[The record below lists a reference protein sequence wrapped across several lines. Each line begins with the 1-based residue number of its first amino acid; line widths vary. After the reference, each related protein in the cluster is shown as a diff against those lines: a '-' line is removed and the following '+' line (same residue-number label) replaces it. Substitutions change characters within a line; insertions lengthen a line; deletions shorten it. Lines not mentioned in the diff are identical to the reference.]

1 MLKHLIFVGERPI
14 KNNHAGNKARLDI
27 DSILSIRYGKPIVN
41 FDQIEFKTFW
51 QKISYIF
58 DVDTLKCILKCL
70 NVKNKYV
77 ILQIPSYFNIFVKN
91 VLENLIGNNKTI
103 MFVHDTDALRNF
115 GNDMIS
121 NEVKRLNKADIVIL
135 HNPKMEMKLRE
146 LGLKNKVVNIEL
158 FDYLLNEAIPQ
169 KIYVLNKE
177 IAFAGNLG
185 KSEFL
190 KNKELKKLRIK
201 FNLYGPNFDKKS
213 INVENVE
220 YCGSFGPDEIPYRL
234 KGSFGLIWDG
244 GEIDT
249 CSGPFGNYMRY
260 NNPHKLSLYIAAG
273 LPVIVWEEAAIA
285 DFVRKYDIGFTIKSL
300 FEISSAIEKTKLEK
314 YEQYK
319 ENILMLQKNVTA
331 VYYTKK
337 VLDQVEK
344 IIEERC

>member
-1 MLKHLIFVGERPI
+1 M
-14 KNNHAGNKARLDI
+14 D
-27 DSILSIRYGKPIVN
+27 
-41 FDQIEFKTFW
+41 
-51 QKISYIF
+51 
-58 DVDTLKCILKCL
+58 
-70 NVKNKYV
+70 
-77 ILQIPSYFNIFVKN
+77 
-91 VLENLIGNNKTI
+91 
-103 MFVHDTDALRNF
+103 
-115 GNDMIS
+115 
-121 NEVKRLNKADIVIL
+121 
-135 HNPKMEMKLRE
+135 
-146 LGLKNKVVNIEL
+146 
-158 FDYLLNEAIPQ
+158 EAIPQ

-331 VYYTKK
+331 GYYTKN